1 MENLMQKLYAT
12 IDEKNVRNK
21 KLIDG
26 IFDIMFGE
34 DIEHNAFDDEL
45 SKTKE
50 YTYFMEKY
58 IEPISDLDK
67 LNEMWEAFISVIM
80 ETRYVAFK
88 IGFQT
93 ALKLILESEGR
104 AMPFIR
110 LDIERNDGGG
120 E

>member
-1 MENLMQKLYAT
+1 MENLMKKLYAT

-26 IFDIMFGE
+26 IFDIMFDGSIKE
-34 DIEHNAFDDEL
+34 NAFDDEL
-45 SKTKE
+45 SKTRE

-58 IEPISDLDK
+58 IEPIANYDEHE
-67 LNEMWEAFISVIM
+67 EMWDALISVIM
-80 ETRYVAFK
+80 ETRRVAFK
-88 IGFQT
+88 IGFQA

-110 LDIERNDGGG
+110 LDIERKDG
-120 E
+120 EEK